1 MKNTSIIILT
11 VFSLY
16 GCSSQKKLTTA
27 PPFSI
32 NNPSYQQYVGGREES
47 GTGFILQLPVDVE
60 AGNEIDFLEVFFKG
74 HVLEAEI
81 KEDGENL
88 RIVCNYKDT
97 SEDKKPDII
106 MHSDPKEEVGNQPP
120 GSINRKNAD
129 FPFDLNR
136 DEAVVSYKVM
146 TGDPKNNKVT
156 YFKITGIKSK
166 PSRIY
171 Q

>member
-1 MKNTSIIILT
+1 
-11 VFSLY
+11 
-16 GCSSQKKLTTA
+16 
-27 PPFSI
+27 
-32 NNPSYQQYVGGREES
+32 
-47 GTGFILQLPVDVE
+47 
-60 AGNEIDFLEVFFKG
+60 
-74 HVLEAEI
+74 
-81 KEDGENL
+81 
-88 RIVCNYKDT
+88 
-97 SEDKKPDII
+97 